1 MPRSPE
7 ETSLNP
13 TRVRASKRC
22 STKEKRCSTKEK
34 GCCTKEKGCCVKY
47 PDNWLQA
54 IAMANQPEI
63 GDVIRERW
71 RQDPGDAF
79 IWSFVASNAT
89 SELSFDDFL
98 SSLRSRDTISCMV
111 SNKTPC
117 TVPCNVIDRHS
128 MRYRMFICN
137 SKRLV
142 SINAFL
148 NV

>member
-79 IWSFVASNAT
+79 IWSFVASK
-89 SELSFDDFL
+89 LSFDDFL